1 VLGGR
6 TRGII
11 NSKENLKVTEH
22 LGGKT
27 VQRRAQRED
36 RIVEDSVKLCQVG
49 IERVQ
54 GVHKENSV
62 SSSEIRE
69 VSRRRHLQSY
79 LNTLS
84 AQQGVL
90 EHKLPRGHLYP
101 FEDRRE
107 DL

>member
-1 VLGGR
+1 VPGGH

-36 RIVEDSVKLCQVG
+36 IIVEDSVKLCQVG

-54 GVHKENSV
+54 GVHKENSCFEFRDKRSV
-62 SSSEIRE
+62 KEKTLTE
-69 VSRRRHLQSY
+69 L

-90 EHKLPRGHLYP
+90 EHKFPRGHLYL
-101 FEDRRE
+101 FEGQKG
-107 DL
+107 